1 MKWLYLSKITITG
14 HGISLLLEHQ
24 KANKEKVT
32 KKLYKEWNIEK
43 EILQVHSYERIRNM
57 TIM

>member
-24 KANKEKVT
+24 KANKKRNRLT
-32 KKLYKEWNIEK
+32 KKLNKE
-43 EILQVHSYERIRNM
+43 
-57 TIM
+57 